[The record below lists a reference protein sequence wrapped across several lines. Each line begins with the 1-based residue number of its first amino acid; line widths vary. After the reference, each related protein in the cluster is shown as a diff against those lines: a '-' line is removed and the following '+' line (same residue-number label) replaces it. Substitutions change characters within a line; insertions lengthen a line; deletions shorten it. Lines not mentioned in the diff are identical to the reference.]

1 MPDELKVGK
10 AYVAVSVAGS
20 NTSGTV
26 ILFEVEIISY
36 ALALS
41 PIEQK
46 ALFMMV
52 DAESMLYLSFTVTV

>member
-1 MPDELKVGK
+1 MPDELKVGN
-10 AYVAVSVAGS
+10 AYVAVSVSAS
-20 NTSGTV
+20 NTSGTD
-26 ILFEVEIISY
+26 IFFDAEIISY
-36 ALALS
+36 ALALI